1 MIKQTNSFSGGFAIV
16 ALAGIVA
23 MLVSI
28 FSSPKQIAEEIIE
41 TPTPPQTE
49 PATRKTAS
57 PVDEITLP
65 DGSVAFYLDENGNKV
80 WIPAEDT
87 ARSDALEAELKQ
99 QEEEQKALDEA
110 EKKWWESRKDS
121 IERFPFEPF
130 HPLEIIFDK
139 DAG

>member
-1 MIKQTNSFSGGFAIV
+1 M
-16 ALAGIVA
+16 
-23 MLVSI
+23 
-28 FSSPKQIAEEIIE
+28 
-41 TPTPPQTE
+41 
-49 PATRKTAS
+49 
-57 PVDEITLP
+57 DEITLP

-130 HPLEIIFDK
+130 HQPEIIFDK